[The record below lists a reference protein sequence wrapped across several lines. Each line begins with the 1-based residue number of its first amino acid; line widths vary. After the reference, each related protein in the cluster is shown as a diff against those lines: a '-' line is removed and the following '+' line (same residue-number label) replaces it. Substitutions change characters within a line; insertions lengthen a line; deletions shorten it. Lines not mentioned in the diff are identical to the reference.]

1 MEVLGVGFTFEDMAR
16 ITGAVGALALSV
28 LTNSNSK
35 EDLNEA
41 MELHMLHRKL
51 LRAMQIADK
60 LNETNDAN

>member
-16 ITGAVGALALSV
+16 ITGAVGTLAV
-28 LTNSNSK
+28 AMLTNGDSK

-41 MELHMLHRKL
+41 MELHKLHGKL
-51 LRAMQIADK
+51 LKAMHIAGK

>member
-16 ITGAVGALALSV
+16 ITSAIGALALSV
-28 LTNSNSK
+28 LANSSSK

-51 LRAMQIADK
+51 LKAMQMADK
-60 LNETNDAN
+60 SNETNDAS